1 VKTSLLLLLLY
12 ISSSYTNNE
21 LIDVQKVKN
30 FHQVSEDLY
39 RSGQPQHSGMH
50 ELSAMGV
57 KTIINLRNSINDR
70 HEIRNTDLKEVHI
83 RIGTKKLNYQ
93 DVLNTM
99 IAFRDSEKP
108 MLVHC
113 RRGSDRTGCMVAAYR
128 MVFMGWEKE
137 KAIKGL
143 MDKDLGY
150 LDGMFP
156 NILQVIKD
164 LDVNQLKSD
173 MQRL

>member
-1 VKTSLLLLLLY
+1 MFICT
-12 ISSSYTNNE
+12 SYTKKENIE
-21 LIDVQKVKN
+21 VEYIKN

-39 RSGQPQHSGMH
+39 RSGQPQHKGML
-50 ELSAMGV
+50 ELERKGI
-57 KTIINLRNSINDR
+57 KTIINLRKSINDR
-70 HEIRNTDLKEVHI
+70 REIKGTELKEVRI
-83 RIGTKKLNYQ
+83 RIQTKKLNYQ
-93 DVLNTM
+93 DVLQTM
-99 IAFRDSEKP
+99 IAFRDAEKP

-128 MVFMGWEKE
+128 MVFLDWDKE
-137 KAIKGL
+137 RAIEGL

-156 NILQVIKD
+156 NILEVIKN
-164 LDVNQLKSD
+164 LDVDQLKSD